1 MAAKTPQKNK
11 RGAKRGETAPPAA
24 IAALRRIA
32 PAHVPDAALAALAK
46 GGDAQ
51 KAKAEVTRWW
61 REAAARATGA
71 PTRSKGQWWREL
83 AASETDPIS
92 LEPLN
97 RLRVEPFEI
106 DEDGHKM
113 LFDARVLAAYLV
125 SSNVFANPLTRRPLR
140 RETCASLDAHLEKHG
155 RAKDATVARAL
166 DLSRDDDAQRRL
178 QSERLRAESRRV
190 LAALFGGDAESLGAR
205 QVRLAE
211 DAARRAERGGGG
223 LVVEDADVGVFQE
236 AAPSAAPRPPPPDS
250 AESYPV
256 LESAPRRRD
265 DAAFWA
271 RRAQAAPRGLF
282 SAAPRPRAAPST
294 NDRLLARNR
303 RLADAFG
310 VDRQRAA
317 QTVAWPPA
325 LVLCRAQN
333 QPVSR
338 RRREMLIHTQV
349 LWAQRTLATHVDGLA
364 GGGGALRA
372 LERKLARCCEADG
385 EVPLPARATRADSTR
400 AAEVAALYG
409 LRAEEYADGAVRY
422 LSCRRLPGARPP
434 QPLLSEHAATAPP
447 PPAPAP
453 TAPPPPA
460 RAPPSPTSWT
470 CDRCTL
476 VNAPGTTVCQACD
489 AERPREVVR
498 GGPRGAPAAPEP
510 PPPPEATP
518 TTWEMLG
525 SDDDDEAD
533 DGGLTRPSPARV
545 LTVAPDDVCVCC
557 LELLAL
563 ENTKVM
569 ACCGTTLHARCLSDW
584 LAAAQRLSTE
594 GDRVGE
600 SATCPNCRQVIP
612 LSISVLPNP
621 RMQYA

>member
-166 DLSRDDDAQRRL
+166 DLSRDDDAQQRL
-178 QSERLRAESRRV
+178 QSVRREAALVLR
-190 LAALFGGDAESLGAR
+190 ALFGGDAESLGAR

-325 LVLCRAQN
+325 L
-333 QPVSR
+333 
-338 RRREMLIHTQV
+338 V

-525 SDDDDEAD
+525 SDDDDDEAD

>member
-1 MAAKTPQKNK
+1 MNPVPAPWADFFMAAKTPQKNK

-32 PAHVPDAALAALAK
+32 PAHVPDAALATLAK

-71 PTRSKGQWWREL
+71 PTRKGQWWREL

-166 DLSRDDDAQRRL
+166 DLSRDDDAQQRL
-178 QSERLRAESRRV
+178 QSVRREAALVLR
-190 LAALFGGDAESLGAR
+190 ALFGGDAESLGAR

-325 LVLCRAQN
+325 L
-333 QPVSR
+333 
-338 RRREMLIHTQV
+338 V

-525 SDDDDEAD
+525 SDDDDDEAD

>member
-61 REAAARATGA
+61 REAAAKATGA
-71 PTRSKGQWWREL
+71 PTRKGQWWREL

-325 LVLCRAQN
+325 LVL
-333 QPVSR
+333 
-338 RRREMLIHTQV
+338 
-349 LWAQRTLATHVDGLA
+349 WAQRTLATHVDGLA

-447 PPAPAP
+447 PPA
-453 TAPPPPA
+453 

-498 GGPRGAPAAPEP
+498 GGPRGAPAAPEQS
-510 PPPPEATP
+510 PPPEATP

-525 SDDDDEAD
+525 SDDDDDEAD

>member
-71 PTRSKGQWWREL
+71 PTRKGQWWREL

-166 DLSRDDDAQRRL
+166 DLSRDDDAQQRL
-178 QSERLRAESRRV
+178 QSVRREAALVLR
-190 LAALFGGDAESLGAR
+190 ALFGGDAESLGAR

-325 LVLCRAQN
+325 LVL
-333 QPVSR
+333 
-338 RRREMLIHTQV
+338 
-349 LWAQRTLATHVDGLA
+349 WAQRTLATHVDGLA

-409 LRAEEYADGAVRY
+409 LRAEEYADGAARY

-498 GGPRGAPAAPEP
+498 GGPRGAPAAPEQS
-510 PPPPEATP
+510 PPPEATP

>member
-1 MAAKTPQKNK
+1 MNPVPAPWADFFMAAKTPQKNK

-71 PTRSKGQWWREL
+71 PTRKGQWWREL

-325 LVLCRAQN
+325 LVL
-333 QPVSR
+333 
-338 RRREMLIHTQV
+338 
-349 LWAQRTLATHVDGLA
+349 WAQRTLATHVDGLA

-498 GGPRGAPAAPEP
+498 GGPRGAPAAPEQS
-510 PPPPEATP
+510 PPPEATP

>member
-32 PAHVPDAALAALAK
+32 PAHVPDAALVALAK

-166 DLSRDDDAQRRL
+166 DLSRDDDAQQRL
-178 QSERLRAESRRV
+178 QSVRREAALVLR
-190 LAALFGGDAESLGAR
+190 ALFGGDAESLGAR

-325 LVLCRAQN
+325 L
-333 QPVSR
+333 
-338 RRREMLIHTQV
+338 V

-498 GGPRGAPAAPEP
+498 GGPRGAPAAPEQS
-510 PPPPEATP
+510 PPPEATP

>member
-1 MAAKTPQKNK
+1 MAAKTAQK
-11 RGAKRGETAPPAA
+11 RGAQKRGETAPPAA

-71 PTRSKGQWWREL
+71 PTRKGQWWREL

-166 DLSRDDDAQRRL
+166 DLSRDDDAQQRL
-178 QSERLRAESRRV
+178 QSVRREAALVLR
-190 LAALFGGDAESLGAR
+190 ALFGGDAESLGAR

-498 GGPRGAPAAPEP
+498 GGPRGAPAPEP

-525 SDDDDEAD
+525 SDDDDDEAD

>member
-1 MAAKTPQKNK
+1 MAAKTAQK
-11 RGAKRGETAPPAA
+11 RGAQKRGETAPPAA

-71 PTRSKGQWWREL
+71 PTRKGQWWREL

-282 SAAPRPRAAPST
+282 SAPPRPVWKSTSASGARRWRGRPGSVERRGTGIATPS
-294 NDRLLARNR
+294 
-303 RLADAFG
+303 
-310 VDRQRAA
+310 
-317 QTVAWPPA
+317 
-325 LVLCRAQN
+325 
-333 QPVSR
+333 SR
-338 RRREMLIHTQV
+338 RR
-349 LWAQRTLATHVDGLA
+349 VDGVEDDA
-364 GGGGALRA
+364 MIQH
-372 LERKLARCCEADG
+372 EC
-385 EVPLPARATRADSTR
+385 
-400 AAEVAALYG
+400 
-409 LRAEEYADGAVRY
+409 AV
-422 LSCRRLPGARPP
+422 
-434 QPLLSEHAATAPP
+434 
-447 PPAPAP
+447 
-453 TAPPPPA
+453 
-460 RAPPSPTSWT
+460 
-470 CDRCTL
+470 
-476 VNAPGTTVCQACD
+476 
-489 AERPREVVR
+489 
-498 GGPRGAPAAPEP
+498 
-510 PPPPEATP
+510 
-518 TTWEMLG
+518 
-525 SDDDDEAD
+525 
-533 DGGLTRPSPARV
+533 
-545 LTVAPDDVCVCC
+545 
-557 LELLAL
+557 
-563 ENTKVM
+563 KF
-569 ACCGTTLHARCLSDW
+569 
-584 LAAAQRLSTE
+584 
-594 GDRVGE
+594 
-600 SATCPNCRQVIP
+600 
-612 LSISVLPNP
+612 
-621 RMQYA
+621 

>member
-1 MAAKTPQKNK
+1 MNPVLAPQRIDFFMAAKTPQKNK

-32 PAHVPDAALAALAK
+32 PAHVPDAALATLAK

-71 PTRSKGQWWREL
+71 PTRKGQWWREL

-282 SAAPRPRAAPST
+282 SAAPRPVWKST
-294 NDRLLARNR
+294 SA
-303 RLADAFG
+303 
-310 VDRQRAA
+310 
-317 QTVAWPPA
+317 
-325 LVLCRAQN
+325 
-333 QPVSR
+333 S
-338 RRREMLIHTQV
+338 
-349 LWAQRTLATHVDGLA
+349 
-364 GGGGALRA
+364 GALSHFSA
-372 LERKLARCCEADG
+372 M
-385 EVPLPARATRADSTR
+385 
-400 AAEVAALYG
+400 
-409 LRAEEYADGAVRY
+409 
-422 LSCRRLPGARPP
+422 ARP
-434 QPLLSEHAATAPP
+434 S
-447 PPAPAP
+447 
-453 TAPPPPA
+453 
-460 RAPPSPTSWT
+460 R
-470 CDRCTL
+470 
-476 VNAPGTTVCQACD
+476 
-489 AERPREVVR
+489 
-498 GGPRGAPAAPEP
+498 
-510 PPPPEATP
+510 
-518 TTWEMLG
+518 LG
-525 SDDDDEAD
+525 
-533 DGGLTRPSPARV
+533 
-545 LTVAPDDVCVCC
+545 
-557 LELLAL
+557 
-563 ENTKVM
+563 
-569 ACCGTTLHARCLSDW
+569 
-584 LAAAQRLSTE
+584 
-594 GDRVGE
+594 
-600 SATCPNCRQVIP
+600 
-612 LSISVLPNP
+612 
-621 RMQYA
+621 

>member
-61 REAAARATGA
+61 REAA
-71 PTRSKGQWWREL
+71 PTRKGQWWREL

-325 LVLCRAQN
+325 LVL
-333 QPVSR
+333 
-338 RRREMLIHTQV
+338 
-349 LWAQRTLATHVDGLA
+349 WAQRTLATHVDGLA

-409 LRAEEYADGAVRY
+409 LRAEEYADGAARY

-476 VNAPGTTVCQACD
+476 VNACVEIKVLRRD
-489 AERPREVVR
+489 RVVLH
-498 GGPRGAPAAPEP
+498 AID
-510 PPPPEATP
+510 ATP
-518 TTWEMLG
+518 ARWRGDAG
-525 SDDDDEAD
+525 SSPLDRAR
-533 DGGLTRPSPARV
+533 TAVPSPRNDLVKKKNSRV
-545 LTVAPDDVCVCC
+545 YTRRA
-557 LELLAL
+557 
-563 ENTKVM
+563 
-569 ACCGTTLHARCLSDW
+569 G
-584 LAAAQRLSTE
+584 
-594 GDRVGE
+594 
-600 SATCPNCRQVIP
+600 
-612 LSISVLPNP
+612 
-621 RMQYA
+621 

>member
-11 RGAKRGETAPPAA
+11 RWAKRGETAPPAA

-166 DLSRDDDAQRRL
+166 DLSRDDDAQQRL
-178 QSERLRAESRRV
+178 QSVRREAALVLR
-190 LAALFGGDAESLGAR
+190 ALFGGDAESLGAR

-325 LVLCRAQN
+325 LVL
-333 QPVSR
+333 
-338 RRREMLIHTQV
+338 
-349 LWAQRTLATHVDGLA
+349 WAQRTVATHVDGLA

-409 LRAEEYADGAVRY
+409 LRAEEYADGAARY

>member
-71 PTRSKGQWWREL
+71 PTRKGQWWREL

-166 DLSRDDDAQRRL
+166 DLSRDDDAQQRL
-178 QSERLRAESRRV
+178 QSVRREAALVLR
-190 LAALFGGDAESLGAR
+190 ALFGGDAESLGAR

-325 LVLCRAQN
+325 L
-333 QPVSR
+333 
-338 RRREMLIHTQV
+338 V

-498 GGPRGAPAAPEP
+498 GGPRGAPAAPEQS
-510 PPPPEATP
+510 PPPEATP

-525 SDDDDEAD
+525 SDDDDDEAD

>member
-1 MAAKTPQKNK
+1 MAAKTAQK
-11 RGAKRGETAPPAA
+11 RGAQKRGETAPPAA

-325 LVLCRAQN
+325 LVL
-333 QPVSR
+333 
-338 RRREMLIHTQV
+338 
-349 LWAQRTLATHVDGLA
+349 WAQRTVATHVDGLA

-525 SDDDDEAD
+525 SDDDDDEAD

>member
-1 MAAKTPQKNK
+1 MAAKTAQK
-11 RGAKRGETAPPAA
+11 RGAQKRGETAPPAA

-61 REAAARATGA
+61 REAA
-71 PTRSKGQWWREL
+71 PTRKGQWWREL

-166 DLSRDDDAQRRL
+166 DLSRDDDAQQRL
-178 QSERLRAESRRV
+178 QSVRREAALVLR
-190 LAALFGGDAESLGAR
+190 ALFGGDAESLGAR

-256 LESAPRRRD
+256 LESATRRRD

-409 LRAEEYADGAVRY
+409 LRAEEYADGAARY

-525 SDDDDEAD
+525 SDDDDDEAD

>member
-71 PTRSKGQWWREL
+71 PTRKGQWWREL

-166 DLSRDDDAQRRL
+166 DLSRDDDAQQRL
-178 QSERLRAESRRV
+178 QSVRREAALVLR
-190 LAALFGGDAESLGAR
+190 ALFGGDAESLGAR

-211 DAARRAERGGGG
+211 DAALRAERGGGG

-325 LVLCRAQN
+325 LVL
-333 QPVSR
+333 
-338 RRREMLIHTQV
+338 
-349 LWAQRTLATHVDGLA
+349 WAQRTLATHVDGLA

-385 EVPLPARATRADSTR
+385 EVPLPARATWADSTR

-498 GGPRGAPAAPEP
+498 GGPRGAPAAPEQS
-510 PPPPEATP
+510 PPPEATP

>member
-1 MAAKTPQKNK
+1 MAAKTAQK
-11 RGAKRGETAPPAA
+11 RGAQKRGETVPPAA

-61 REAAARATGA
+61 REAA
-71 PTRSKGQWWREL
+71 PTRKGQWWREL

-166 DLSRDDDAQRRL
+166 DLSRDDDAQQRL
-178 QSERLRAESRRV
+178 QSVRREAALVLR
-190 LAALFGGDAESLGAR
+190 ALFGGDAESLGAR

-256 LESAPRRRD
+256 LESATRRRD

-325 LVLCRAQN
+325 L
-333 QPVSR
+333 
-338 RRREMLIHTQV
+338 V